1 MRNQFFFT
9 RTEGDKTFRDSFNM
23 NKVIRFQ
30 NCDSGAEI
38 WIECSNM
45 SIFVK
50 ETPEQIMELIKGEK
64 VAEVKISND
73 SDFKR
78 VIDDANIDRRTYN
91 VLKYLYDHKNIK
103 TIEQF
108 LEYYNN
114 DDRNFL
120 KIPNCGWRTLTNI
133 KAFIESLKGKK

>member
-1 MRNQFFFT
+1 MNIIKLTNPKQ
-9 RTEGDKTFRDSFNM
+9 DSPIWINM
-23 NKVIRFQ
+23 DKVIRFQ
-30 NCDSGAEI
+30 NCCSGAEI
-38 WIECSNM
+38 WIGCSNM

>member
-1 MRNQFFFT
+1 MNIIKLTNPEQ
-9 RTEGDKTFRDSFNM
+9 DSPIWINM

-30 NCDSGAEI
+30 NFDSGAEI

-45 SIFVK
+45 SISVK

>member
-1 MRNQFFFT
+1 MNIIKLTNPKQ
-9 RTEGDKTFRDSFNM
+9 DSPIWINM
-23 NKVIRFQ
+23 DKVIRFQ
-30 NCDSGAEI
+30 NCGSGAEI
-38 WIECSNM
+38 WIGCSNM

>member
-1 MRNQFFFT
+1 MNIIKLTNPGQ
-9 RTEGDKTFRDSFNM
+9 DSPIWINM

-78 VIDDANIDRRTYN
+78 VIDNVNIDRRTYN
-91 VLKYLYDHKNIK
+91 VLKHLYDYKNIK
-103 TIEQF
+103 TIKQF

-133 KAFIESLKGKK
+133 KAFIELLKEKE